1 MATLCMQIVVL
12 GKTVQL
18 MLSSEHRTARIYIVD
33 ADAGSHPPR
42 TMSIEQYVDAGM
54 TDDEIAR
61 HVLEVVTMS
70 IEQLARL
77 QPYNRTARA
86 QTRRLSYPH

>member
-1 MATLCMQIVVL
+1 MSTLCMQTVVH
-12 GKTVQL
+12 GKTVQVV
-18 MLSSEHRTARIYIVD
+18 LSPEQRTARIDIVD
-33 ADAGSHPPR
+33 DEAGRYPPR
-42 TMSIEQYVDAGM
+42 TMRIEQYVNAGM

-77 QPYNRTARA
+77 QPFDRAIGARA
-86 QTRRLSYPH
+86 RYSH

>member
-1 MATLCMQIVVL
+1 MSTLCMQTVVH
-12 GKTVQL
+12 GKTVQVV
-18 MLSSEHRTARIYIVD
+18 LSPERRTARIDIVD
-33 ADAGSHPPR
+33 DQTGSYPPR

-54 TDDEIAR
+54 ADDEIAR

-77 QPYNRTARA
+77 QPFDRA
-86 QTRRLSYPH
+86 AGTQTRYSH

>member
-1 MATLCMQIVVL
+1 
-12 GKTVQL
+12 
-18 MLSSEHRTARIYIVD
+18 MLSPERRTARIDIVD
-33 ADAGSHPPR
+33 DEPAAIAR

-54 TDDEIAR
+54 ADDEIAR

-77 QPYNRTARA
+77 QPFDRA
-86 QTRRLSYPH
+86 AGTQTRYSH